1 MPSRTHRYAA
11 NRIFRAM
18 PPTSTPLTF
27 RFGLLGALAPMLGF
41 VAGVG
46 ALAYAGAPDE
56 RGFWP
61 VLLVALALSRAL
73 ATDGEAWSEAVITTV
88 AQPIVATMLL
98 AWLIAGALGGV
109 LAAAGLV
116 DGIVWLARIV
126 GAGPV
131 AAVGGAFIG
140 CAVLSTAT
148 GTSFGTLLVAGPV
161 LYGAGVGLGA
171 PPAILLGA
179 ILAGAT
185 WGDSISP
192 ISDTSIASAGSQG
205 TDVAGTVRARLQY
218 VIPAGLIAL
227 VASCVLAAL
236 APRGVIT
243 VTSEATALS
252 GKPLLLLIVPAIVVT
267 ALLRRRPLLEAL
279 LLGIVLAV
287 GIGLAGGLLETREVL
302 RVEPG
307 AFGATGVVIDGIG
320 RGVGV
325 SVFTVLLMAL
335 IGPLQASGTLD
346 RLVARSVAAPEVRR
360 AEWTIVGL
368 VTLATF
374 LTTHSVV
381 AMLAVGPVVQR
392 VGGAAGVTA
401 YRRANLLDLTVC
413 TWPFLL
419 PWFLPTILAASV
431 TAGGAIPQLTPGA
444 AGLHNTY
451 AWALVGTVVVAVVTG
466 YGRGRGRQG

>member
-1 MPSRTHRYAA
+1 MPS
-11 NRIFRAM
+11 
-18 PPTSTPLTF
+18 TSTPLTF
-27 RFGLLGALAPMLGF
+27 CFGLLGAIAPMLGF

-61 VLLVALALSRAL
+61 VLLLALALSRAL
-73 ATDGEAWSEAVITTV
+73 ATDGDAWSEAVITTV

-98 AWLIAGALGGV
+98 AWLLAGALGGV

-116 DGIVWLARIV
+116 DGIVWLARTV

-140 CAVLSTAT
+140 CAMLSTAT

-161 LYGAGVGLGA
+161 LYSAGVGLGA

-218 VIPAGLIAL
+218 VIPAGLLAL
-227 VASCVLAAL
+227 IASCVLAAF
-236 APRGVIT
+236 APREVIT
-243 VTSEATALS
+243 ATSEAEVLS
-252 GKPLLLLIVPAIVVT
+252 GTPLLLLIVPVIVVT

-287 GIGLAGGLLETREVL
+287 GIGVASGLLEAREVL

-431 TAGGAIPQLTPGA
+431 TAGGAVPQLTPGA

-451 AWALVGTVVVAVVTG
+451 AWALVATVVVAVVTG
-466 YGRGRGRQG
+466 YGRGRERPG

>member
-1 MPSRTHRYAA
+1 MTPA
-11 NRIFRAM
+11 
-18 PPTSTPLTF
+18 PTPLTF
-27 RFGLLGALAPMLGF
+27 RLGTLGALAPMLVF

-46 ALAYAGAPDE
+46 ALAFAGAPDE

-61 VLLVALALSRAL
+61 VLLLALAVSRAL
-73 ATDGEAWSEAVITTV
+73 TTDADAWSDAVIQTV

-98 AWLIAGALGGV
+98 AWLLAGALGGV

-116 DGIVWLARIV
+116 DGIVWLARTV
-126 GAGPV
+126 GAGPI
-131 AAVGGAFIG
+131 AAVGGAFLG
-140 CAVLSTAT
+140 CAVLATAT

-161 LYGAGVGLGA
+161 LYGAGAGLGA
-171 PPAILLGA
+171 PPAVLLGA

-205 TDVAGTVRARLQY
+205 TDVAGTVRTRLQY
-218 VIPAGLIAL
+218 VIPAGLVAL
-227 VASCVLAAL
+227 LASCGLAAL
-236 APRGVIT
+236 AAPGIVIGA
-243 VTSEATALS
+243 SEATTLS
-252 GKPLLLLIVPAIVVT
+252 GRPLLLLIVPAIVVT

-279 LLGIVLAV
+279 LLGIGLAV
-287 GIGLAGGLLETREVL
+287 GIALAAGLLAPREIL
-302 RVEPG
+302 RVDPG

-325 SVFTVLLMAL
+325 SVFTLLLMAL

-346 RLVARSVAAPEVRR
+346 QLVARSVAAPEVRR

-374 LTTHSVV
+374 LTTHSVI

-431 TAGGAIPQLTPGA
+431 TGRWGLPPVTPGA

-451 AWALVGTVVVAVVTG
+451 AWALVGMVGMAILTG
-466 YGRGRGRQG
+466 YGRGRERPG

>member
-1 MPSRTHRYAA
+1 
-11 NRIFRAM
+11 M

-98 AWLIAGALGGV
+98 AWLLAGALGGV

-218 VIPAGLIAL
+218 VIPAGLVAL
-227 VASCVLAAL
+227 IASCVLAAF

-243 VTSEATALS
+243 VTSGATALS

-287 GIGLAGGLLETREVL
+287 GIGLAGGLLETHEVL

-346 RLVARSVAAPEVRR
+346 RLVARSVAAPEIRR

-413 TWPFLL
+413 IWPFLL
-419 PWFLPTILAASV
+419 PWFLPTILTASV
-431 TAGGAIPQLTPGA
+431 TAGGAVPQLTPGA

-451 AWALVGTVVVAVVTG
+451 AWALVATVVVAVLTG
-466 YGRGRGRQG
+466 YGRGRERPT

>member
-1 MPSRTHRYAA
+1 M
-11 NRIFRAM
+11 
-18 PPTSTPLTF
+18 TPAPLAF
-27 RFGLLGALAPMLGF
+27 RFGLLGALAPMLVF
-41 VAGVG
+41 VTGVG
-46 ALAYAGAPDE
+46 ALAVVGAPDE

-61 VLLVALALSRAL
+61 ILLLALAVSRAL
-73 ATDGEAWSEAVITTV
+73 ATDGETWSDAVISTV

-98 AWLIAGALGGV
+98 AWLLAGAHGGT

-116 DGIVWLARIV
+116 DGIVWLAQTL
-126 GAGPV
+126 GAGAV
-131 AAVGGAFIG
+131 ASVGGAFLG
-140 CAVLSTAT
+140 CALLSTAT

-171 PPAILLGA
+171 PPMVLLGA

-205 TDVAGTVRARLQY
+205 VDVAGTVRARLRY
-218 VIPAGLIAL
+218 VIPAGLLAFG
-227 VASCVLAAL
+227 ASLILAAL
-236 APRGVIT
+236 TPHAAMGDPST
-243 VTSEATALS
+243 ATAS
-252 GKPLLLLIVPAIVVT
+252 SARPLVLLIVPLVVVT
-267 ALLRRRPLLEAL
+267 MLLRRRPLLEAL
-279 LLGIVLAV
+279 LLGL
-287 GIGLAGGLLETREVL
+287 GLAIGVGVGSGLLGAREVL

-307 AFGATGVVIDGIG
+307 SFGASGVVIDGIG

-325 SVFTVLLMAL
+325 SVFTLLLMAL
-335 IGPLQASGTLD
+335 IGPLQAAGTLD
-346 RLVARSVAAPEVRR
+346 RLVARAGARSDRRR
-360 AEWTIVGL
+360 AEWAIVGL

-392 VGGAAGVTA
+392 IGGAAGVTA

-431 TAGGAIPQLTPGA
+431 TRGGTLAPVTPGA
-444 AGLHNTY
+444 AGLYNTY
-451 AWALVGTVVVAVVTG
+451 AWALLLTVGLAVVTG
-466 YGRGRGRQG
+466 YGGKGEGGRLEAEG

>member
-1 MPSRTHRYAA
+1 MTTAP
-11 NRIFRAM
+11 
-18 PPTSTPLTF
+18 TPLTF
-27 RFGLLGALAPMLGF
+27 RLGLLGALLPMLVF
-41 VAGVG
+41 VGGVG

-61 VLLVALALSRAL
+61 ILLLALAVSRAL
-73 ATDGEAWSEAVITTV
+73 ATDGEAWSDAVITTI

-98 AWLIAGALGGV
+98 AWLLSGALGGL

-116 DGIVWLARIV
+116 DGIVWLARTI
-126 GAGPV
+126 GAGPI
-131 AAVGGAFIG
+131 ASVGGAFIG
-140 CAVLSTAT
+140 CALLSTAT

-218 VIPAGLIAL
+218 VIPAGLVAVI
-227 VASCVLAAL
+227 ASCVLAAR
-236 APRGVIT
+236 AAGGPIVMSG
-243 VTSEATALS
+243 AMTAVS
-252 GKPLLLLIVPAIVVT
+252 GRPLILLIVPLVVVT

-279 LLGIVLAV
+279 LLGVVLAIGA
-287 GIGLAGGLLETREVL
+287 GIAAGLLTPSEVI
-302 RVEPG
+302 RVDAG
-307 AFGATGVVIDGIG
+307 RFGATGVVIDGIG

-392 VGGAAGVTA
+392 VGSAAGVTA

-431 TAGGAIPQLTPGA
+431 TGGGGLPPVSPGA

-451 AWALVGTVVVAVVTG
+451 AWALLMTVAIAVTTG
-466 YGRGRGRQG
+466 YGRRRDLPG

>member
-1 MPSRTHRYAA
+1 MTP
-11 NRIFRAM
+11 N
-18 PPTSTPLTF
+18 PLTF
-27 RFGLLGALAPMLGF
+27 RLGTLGALAPMLVF

-46 ALAYAGAPDE
+46 TLALAGAPDE

-61 VLLVALALSRAL
+61 ILLLALTLSRAL
-73 ATDGEAWSEAVITTV
+73 ATDGDAWSEAVIQTV
-88 AQPIVATMLL
+88 AQPIVVTMLL
-98 AWLIAGALGGV
+98 AWLLAGALGGV

-116 DGIVWLARIV
+116 DGIVWLARTV
-126 GAGPV
+126 GAGPI
-131 AAVGGAFIG
+131 AAVGGAFLG
-140 CAVLSTAT
+140 CAVLATAT

-161 LYGAGVGLGA
+161 LYGAGAGLGA
-171 PPAILLGA
+171 PPAVLLGA

-192 ISDTSIASAGSQG
+192 MSDTSIASAGSQG
-205 TDVAGTVRARLQY
+205 TDVAGTVRTRLQY
-218 VIPAGLIAL
+218 VIPAGLVAL
-227 VASCVLAAL
+227 LASCGLAAL
-236 APRGVIT
+236 AAPGAVIAA
-243 VTSEATALS
+243 SEATTLS
-252 GKPLLLLIVPAIVVT
+252 GRPLLLLIVPAIVVT

-279 LLGIVLAV
+279 LLGIGLAV
-287 GIGLAGGLLETREVL
+287 GIALAAGLLAPREIL
-302 RVEPG
+302 RVDPR

-325 SVFTVLLMAL
+325 SVFTLLLMAL

-346 RLVARSVAAPEVRR
+346 QLVARSVAAPEVRR

-368 VTLATF
+368 VTVATF

-392 VGGAAGVTA
+392 VGRAAGVTA

-431 TAGGAIPQLTPGA
+431 TGGGGLPPVTPGA

-451 AWALVGTVVVAVVTG
+451 AWALLLTVGVAVVTG
-466 YGRGRGRQG
+466 YGRGAEGSKLEAQS